1 MAPAVPTPPVPQPS
15 TGAAEPASP
24 QGGFAR
30 LERFWNDHSETIFRA
45 AYRITGN
52 PADAED
58 VLQTVFLRLARA
70 SRRRRRRPRWP
81 GQSRKRGWR
90 LPPPLGS
97 ERGARRRALA
107 PARRLGAARA
117 GSAVGAGGRRHR
129 TPAPRPIPSAT
140 QSNRELRANL
150 RLAIARLSPRSAEI
164 FALRYFEDLSN
175 REIASLMGIS
185 QGLVAV
191 LLHRTRARLR
201 KELVALEG
209 VVR

>member
-1 MAPAVPTPPVPQPS
+1 MTA
-15 TGAAEPASP
+15 AAEARGSRGRRIPA
-24 QGGFAR
+24 
-30 LERFWNDHSETIFRA
+30 
-45 AYRITGN
+45 
-52 PADAED
+52 
-58 VLQTVFLRLARA
+58 
-70 SRRRRRRPRWP
+70 
-81 GQSRKRGWR
+81 
-90 LPPPLGS
+90 PLGG

-117 GSAVGAGGRRHR
+117 RGRRWRRHR
-129 TPAPRPIPSAT
+129 TQHASSAPDPERDQT
-140 QSNRELRANL
+140 NRELRANL

-164 FALRYFEDLSN
+164 FALRYFEGLPN

-201 KELVALEG
+201 KELAALEG